1 MKRYIIRRFIFG
13 IIVIWMVSVMIF
25 LATRI
30 GPDPAL
36 MIASPGADEAELNSI
51 RDRFGLNEPLPIQ
64 YFIFIKKALQADFGE
79 SVYYGLPVSEIL
91 WQRLPASLM
100 LVGTA
105 KFISLSFGI
114 LAGLLAARRRGSMV
128 NNLLR
133 YFSFLGLSMPNF
145 WIAMLFIL
153 IFSVNLKILPT
164 GGYGTFWHLLM
175 PAFSLGWYFSAGYTR
190 ITESS
195 LLQVLNSEYIK
206 LCRVKGLSEL
216 SVVGKHALKNALIP
230 VVTLAG
236 MNVVLMISGAVAI
249 EMVFAWPGLGLL
261 MYHGAIY
268 RDFNVV
274 QAVIL
279 FISVMMVFMNL
290 VVDILYAYLDP
301 RIRYD

>member
-1 MKRYIIRRFIFG
+1 
-13 IIVIWMVSVMIF
+13 MIF

-36 MIASPGADEAELNSI
+36 MIASPGADEAELQSI
-51 RDRFGLNEPLPIQ
+51 RDRFGLNESLPVQ
-64 YFIFIKKALQADFGE
+64 YYIFIKKALHADFGE
-79 SVYYGLPVSEIL
+79 SIYYGLPVSDII
-91 WQRLPASLM
+91 WQRLPATLM

-105 KFISLSFGI
+105 KLISLGFGI
-114 LAGLLAARRRGSMV
+114 LAGVLAARRRTGLA
-128 NNLLR
+128 NNFLR
-133 YFSFLGLSMPNF
+133 WFSFLGLSMPNF
-145 WIAMLFIL
+145 WIAMLLIL
-153 IFSVNLKILPT
+153 IFSVKLRLLPT

-190 ITESS
+190 LTESS

-206 LCRVKGLSEL
+206 LCRVKGLTEL
-216 SVVGKHALKNALIP
+216 SVVGKHGLKNAIIP
-230 VVTLAG
+230 VITLAG
-236 MNVVLMISGAVAI
+236 MNVVLMISGAVAV

-279 FISVMMVFMNL
+279 FISVFMVFMNL
-290 VVDILYAYLDP
+290 AVDILYAYLDP

>member
-1 MKRYIIRRFIFG
+1 VKRYIIRRFLFG
-13 IIVIWMVSVMIF
+13 IIVIWIVSVMIF

-30 GPDPAL
+30 GPDPAF
-36 MIASPGADEAELNSI
+36 MIASPGADEAELNAI
-51 RDRFGLNEPLPIQ
+51 RDRFGLNESLPVQ
-64 YFIFIKKALQADFGE
+64 YYIFIKKALQADFGE
-79 SVYYGLPVSEIL
+79 SIYYGLPVSEII
-91 WQRLPASLM
+91 WQRLPASVM

-105 KFISLSFGI
+105 KLISLGFGI
-114 LAGLLAARRRGSMV
+114 LAGVLAARRRTGFT
-128 NNLLR
+128 NNFLR
-133 YFSFLGLSMPNF
+133 WFSFLGLSMPNF
-145 WIAMLFIL
+145 WIAMLLIL
-153 IFSVNLKILPT
+153 VFSVKLKLLPT
-164 GGYGTFWHLLM
+164 AGYGTFWHLLM

-190 ITESS
+190 LTESS
-195 LLQVLNSEYIK
+195 LLQVLNSEYVK
-206 LCRVKGLSEL
+206 LCRVKGLTEL

-236 MNVVLMISGAVAI
+236 MNLVLMISGAVAV

-279 FISVMMVFMNL
+279 VISGLMVFMNL
-290 VVDILYAYLDP
+290 AVDILYAYLDP

>member
-1 MKRYIIRRFIFG
+1 VKRYIIRRFIFG
-13 IIVIWMVSVMIF
+13 IVVVWIVSVMIF
-25 LATRI
+25 GATRI

-51 RDRFGLNEPLPIQ
+51 RDRFGLNEPLPVQ
-64 YFIFIKKALQADFGE
+64 YFIFIKKALKADFGE
-79 SVYYGLPVSEIL
+79 SVYYGLPVAEIL

-105 KFISLSFGI
+105 KLISLVFGI
-114 LAGLLAARRRGSMV
+114 SAGVLAARRRTGFI
-128 NNLLR
+128 NNFLR
-133 YFSFLGLSMPNF
+133 WFSFLGLSMPNF
-145 WIAMLFIL
+145 WIAMLLIL
-153 IFSVNLKILPT
+153 IFSVHLQVLPT

-206 LCRVKGLSEL
+206 LCRVKGLTEFA
-216 SVVGKHALKNALIP
+216 VVGKHALKNALIP

-236 MNVVLMISGAVAI
+236 MNVVLMISGAVAV

-279 FISVMMVFMNL
+279 VISGLMVFMNL
-290 VVDILYAYLDP
+290 AVDILYAYLDP